1 MYFMAVFLRN
11 DLKDIITANFSG
23 KIPHSVFALSV
34 TQNMFM
40 NKNALLL
47 AALIVSASSYSAD
60 NGSRVIKTGLF
71 PATKGMIVVAEGD
84 YEPRGI
90 GSYTLRVYAR
100 NDPAYPY
107 DEFLTGTIRPRN
119 GTVENLTFADIDR
132 DGTPEIIVTTR
143 YVGSGNYVTVDA
155 FRLRK
160 KNLQL
165 VTSIAGMDANKDA
178 IQALKKKLGNKK

>member
-1 MYFMAVFLRN
+1 MGRTELNTTAPSVKQKSFM
-11 DLKDIITANFSG
+11 K
-23 KIPHSVFALSV
+23 KI
-34 TQNMFM
+34 
-40 NKNALLL
+40 ALLL

-71 PATKGMIVVAEGD
+71 PATKGMVVVAEGD

-90 GSYTLRVYAR
+90 GSYTLRVYTK

-119 GTVENLTFADIDR
+119 GTVESLTFADIDR

-165 VTSIAGMDANKDA
+165 VTSIAGMDASKDA
-178 IQALKKKLGNKK
+178 VQALKKKLSSK

>member
-1 MYFMAVFLRN
+1 MGCTGLNTAVPSVKQKSFM
-11 DLKDIITANFSG
+11 K
-23 KIPHSVFALSV
+23 KI
-34 TQNMFM
+34 
-40 NKNALLL
+40 ALLL
-47 AALIVSASSYSAD
+47 AALIVSASSIAAD
-60 NGSRVIKTGLF
+60 NGGRVIKTGLF
-71 PATKGMIVVAEGD
+71 PQTKGMIVVAEGD

-90 GSYTLRVYAR
+90 GSYTLRVYAK

-119 GTVENLTFADIDR
+119 GTVESLKFADVDH
-132 DGTPEIIVTTR
+132 DGNPEIIVTTR

-178 IQALKKKLGNKK
+178 VQALKKKLGNNK

>member
-1 MYFMAVFLRN
+1 M
-11 DLKDIITANFSG
+11 K
-23 KIPHSVFALSV
+23 KIV
-34 TQNMFM
+34 
-40 NKNALLL
+40 LLV
-47 AALIVSASSYSAD
+47 AALTASTLSIAAD
-60 NGSRVIKTGLF
+60 NGARVIKTGLF
-71 PATKGMIVVAEGD
+71 PATKGMVVVAEGD

-90 GSYTLRVYAR
+90 GSYTLRIYGK

-119 GTVENLTFADIDR
+119 GTVESLKFADLDR

-160 KNLQL
+160 KNLQFL
-165 VTSIAGMDANKDA
+165 TSIAGMDADADA
-178 IQALKKKLGNKK
+178 IQALKKKLAKTR

>member
-1 MYFMAVFLRN
+1 MGCTGLNPAASVNQKCFM
-11 DLKDIITANFSG
+11 K
-23 KIPHSVFALSV
+23 KIALS
-34 TQNMFM
+34 
-40 NKNALLL
+40 L
-47 AALIVSASSYSAD
+47 AALILTASSFAAD
-60 NGSRVIKTGLF
+60 NGSRVIKSGIY
-71 PATKGMIVVAEGD
+71 PATKGMVVVAEGD

-90 GSYTLRVYAR
+90 GSYTLRVYAK

-119 GTVENLTFADIDR
+119 GTVESLTFADIDR
-132 DGTPEIIVTTR
+132 DGTAEIIVTTR

-165 VTSIAGMDANKDA
+165 VTSIAGMDASKDA
-178 IQALKKKLGNKK
+178 IQALKKKLGK